1 MLNRIAMKA
10 ILCTHAGGPDDLV
23 LRDIPDPAAG
33 PGEAI
38 VAIKAAALNF
48 FDTLIIAGKYQTKP
62 AFPFSPAAEFAGI
75 VESLGAG
82 VSGLTVGDHVMGYAG
97 YGAARERVA
106 AKADGLVKL
115 PEGLDFDRAA
125 GLSVTYG
132 TTYHALKDRA
142 HLQPGETLGV
152 LGAAGGTGLA
162 AIELGKLMGA
172 RVIAC
177 ASSDDKLAFA
187 RSHGADAT
195 VNYGKDDLRA
205 ALKALGGERGIDVI
219 YDPVGGA
226 HAEAALRA
234 IAWKGRFLVVG
245 FASGEIPKLPLNLV
259 LLKGCDVVGVFWGAF
274 TEREPKA
281 QAANMAQIVAWC
293 AQGKLSAHVHAV
305 YPLAATAQA
314 LKDIAARKVMGKAV
328 LHP

>member
-1 MLNRIAMKA
+1 MKA
-10 ILCTHAGGPDDLV
+10 ILCTRTGGPDDLS
-23 LRDIPDPAAG
+23 LSDIPDPVAG

-38 VAIKAAALNF
+38 VRVKAAALNF

-75 VESLGAG
+75 VEGLGAG
-82 VSGLTVGDHVMGYAG
+82 VSGLKIGDRVLGYAG

-106 AKADGLVKL
+106 AKAERLVIL

-142 HLQPGETLGV
+142 HLKPGETLAV

-162 AIELGKLMGA
+162 AIELGKVMGA

-187 RSHGADAT
+187 RQHGADET

-205 ALKALGGERGIDVI
+205 SLKALAGERGIDVI

-226 HAEAALRA
+226 LAEQALRA
-234 IAWKGRFLVVG
+234 IAWQGRFLVVG
-245 FASGEIPKLPLNLV
+245 FAAGEIPKLALNLV
-259 LLKGCDVVGVFWGAF
+259 LLKGCEIVGVFWGAF

-281 QAANMAQIVAWC
+281 QAVNMAQIVRWC

-305 YPLAATAQA
+305 YPLSDTAQA
-314 LKDIAARKVMGKAV
+314 LKDIAARKVMGKAI